1 MGKGDLGS
9 GLGSPWGLSAAGSPL
24 NLRAAQ
30 THLLAGE
37 GFMAGQNTL
46 TFTDAT
52 FESDVLSS
60 EVPVLVDFW
69 AEWCGPCRMMGPTV
83 DQVAVDYAGKVKV
96 GKVDVDSNQ
105 QVAARYGIRG
115 IPTLLL
121 FKGGKVVDQ
130 KVGAIGKPEFQK
142 MLDAHVQG

>member
-1 MGKGDLGS
+1 MAIELTDS
-9 GLGSPWGLSAAGSPL
+9 
-24 NLRAAQ
+24 NFEE
-30 THLLAGE
+30 LA
-37 GFMAGQNTL
+37 L
-46 TFTDAT
+46 K
-52 FESDVLSS
+52 SDK
-60 EVPVLVDFW
+60 PVLVDFW